1 MRYSDI
7 FFDFDD
13 TLYDTRGNA
22 NIALRETFE
31 LFNLQRFISNP
42 DIFYNRYWEVNA
54 ELWLLYN
61 NNEITKDFLVIE
73 RFKRPLMLATGLEV
87 TDSLCKEIS
96 DSFLRFCSDKP
107 GILQGADVLLKY
119 LKEKGYRLH
128 ICSNGF
134 HEVQFK
140 KLSACGLKDYFN
152 TVILSEDAGYNKP
165 SRNFYQYAIKA
176 SGATR
181 EKTLMIGDNYLADVC
196 GALDFGI
203 DACLFRRWD
212 KNFKPERNLTFI
224 VDNIADLMNYL

>member
-73 RFKRPLMLATGLEV
+73 RFKRPLMLASGLEV

-96 DSFLRFCSDKP
+96 DSFLVFCSDKP

-140 KLSACGLKDYFN
+140 KLSACGLKNYFN